1 MNYYRQPIAIGTA
14 RCSITG
20 ELYEYPIWSDE
31 DIAEGENLLNKI
43 LEGAEENEVKPDYY
57 IKEFLIGEE

>member
-1 MNYYRQPIAIGTA
+1 L
-14 RCSITG
+14 
-20 ELYEYPIWSDE
+20 ELPDALSLVSYEYPIWSDE
-31 DIAEGENLLNKI
+31 DIAEGENLLNEI